1 MYPPAMANLG
11 ICYHRGWGVDKD
23 VDMAYKYYLLAAE
36 RGDASACHNLGGC
49 YLNGE
54 AVSCNDSLAFVW
66 YQRAAEKGY
75 AQSQV
80 MLGKFYEMGLH
91 PVQQSDSI
99 ALTYYLP
106 AAERYPESAFSAALI
121 LASRDSILG
130 LSEKILR
137 KSQTISLIEHAAQ
150 QGLLAAQKY
159 LADCYRDGHYVRK
172 SKKRMAEYI
181 TICAQQGDEQSL
193 LRLARCYE
201 RGIGV
206 KEDRKKSYSYYQQLA
221 QKGNG
226 YAQKKVREYEY
237 YGDFLFDRTELEDL

>member
-1 MYPPAMANLG
+1 MKNTKKLAVA
-11 ICYHRGWGVDKD
+11 GVFCA
-23 VDMAYKYYLLAAE
+23 VAVVGSLLSFPVF
-36 RGDASACHNLGGC
+36 GSKC
-49 YLNGE
+49 
-54 AVSCNDSLAFVW
+54 S
-66 YQRAAEKGY
+66 
-75 AQSQV
+75 
-80 MLGKFYEMGLH
+80 
-91 PVQQSDSI
+91 PVQHMVNI
-99 ALTYYLP
+99 LCAILLGPGYGLG
-106 AAERYPESAFSAALI
+106 AAFSAALI

-181 TICAQQGDEQSL
+181 AICAQQGDEQSL

-237 YGDFLFDRTELEDL
+237 YGDFLFDRTKLEDL

>member
-1 MYPPAMANLG
+1 
-11 ICYHRGWGVDKD
+11 
-23 VDMAYKYYLLAAE
+23 
-36 RGDASACHNLGGC
+36 
-49 YLNGE
+49 
-54 AVSCNDSLAFVW
+54 
-66 YQRAAEKGY
+66 
-75 AQSQV
+75 
-80 MLGKFYEMGLH
+80 MGLH

-106 AAERYPESAFSAALI
+106 AAERYPEAAFSAALI

-181 TICAQQGDEQSL
+181 AICAQQGDEQSL

-237 YGDFLFDRTELEDL
+237 YGDFLFDRTKLEDL

>member
-1 MYPPAMANLG
+1 
-11 ICYHRGWGVDKD
+11 
-23 VDMAYKYYLLAAE
+23 
-36 RGDASACHNLGGC
+36 
-49 YLNGE
+49 
-54 AVSCNDSLAFVW
+54 
-66 YQRAAEKGY
+66 
-75 AQSQV
+75 

-106 AAERYPESAFSAALI
+106 AAERYPEAAFSAALI

-181 TICAQQGDEQSL
+181 AICAQQGDEQSL
-193 LRLARCYE
+193 LRLARCFE
-201 RGIGV
+201 LGIGI
-206 KEDRKKSYSYYQQLA
+206 KRNAGKAYEYYKQLGEKGCEYARKK
-221 QKGNG
+221 
-226 YAQKKVREYEY
+226 VFEYEY
-237 YGDFLFDRTELEDL
+237 YGDFGFDRTQLKNL